1 MAQGDGPEIGD
12 LLGMGGSIA
21 GMLVLG
27 FGAGWLVDRGFGS
40 FPLYALVGL
49 GLGIV
54 AACYYMY
61 GQFKKFM

>member
-1 MAQGDGPEIGD
+1 MAQRDGPEIGD

-21 GMLVLG
+21 VLLIFG
-27 FGAGWLVDRGFGS
+27 FGIGWLIDRGLGS
-40 FPLYALVGL
+40 FPVCALIGL

-54 AACYYMY
+54 AACLYMY